1 MQFSYVFIYIQF
13 SLSFIFFFSVKASL
27 ESIRDSLAEELVSM
41 TAQVRLILLLLLLL
55 LPLLLLLS
63 SCPFMLMDLCWLQC
77 EKLRAES
84 SMLPGIRAEL
94 ESLRRRHS
102 AALELMGE
110 RDEEVPIF
118 FFFDSLLRMV
128 NKFSPLD
135 VVEA

>member
-1 MQFSYVFIYIQF
+1 MFSSIY
-13 SLSFIFFFSVKASL
+13 SFHCPFFFFSVKASL

-41 TAQVRLILLLLLLL
+41 TAQVRLILLPLLL
-55 LPLLLLLS
+55 LLLLLS

-118 FFFDSLLRMV
+118 FFFGSLLRMV

>member
-1 MQFSYVFIYIQF
+1 MFSSIY
-13 SLSFIFFFSVKASL
+13 SFHCPFFFFSVKASL

-41 TAQVRLILLLLLLL
+41 TAQVRLILLLLL
-55 LPLLLLLS
+55 LLLLLS

-118 FFFDSLLRMV
+118 FFFGSLLRMV

>member
-13 SLSFIFFFSVKASL
+13 SLSFFFFFSVKASL

-41 TAQVRLILLLLLLL
+41 TAQVRLILLLLL

-118 FFFDSLLRMV
+118 FFFGSLLRMV

>member
-1 MQFSYVFIYIQF
+1 MFSSIY
-13 SLSFIFFFSVKASL
+13 SFHCPFFFFFFSVKASL

-41 TAQVRLILLLLLLL
+41 TAQVRLILLLLLL
-55 LPLLLLLS
+55 LLLLLS

-118 FFFDSLLRMV
+118 FFFGSLLRMV

>member
-1 MQFSYVFIYIQF
+1 MFSSIY
-13 SLSFIFFFSVKASL
+13 SFHCPFFFFSVKASL

-41 TAQVRLILLLLLLL
+41 TAQVRLIL

-118 FFFDSLLRMV
+118 FFFGSLLRMV

>member
-1 MQFSYVFIYIQF
+1 MFSSIY
-13 SLSFIFFFSVKASL
+13 SFHCPFFFFSVKASL

-41 TAQVRLILLLLLLL
+41 TAQVRLILLLLL

-118 FFFDSLLRMV
+118 FFFGSLLRMV